1 MALDIRKT
9 EYYNIT
15 VEGHVGEGSK
25 ILSRLCRCRG

>member
-1 MALDIRKT
+1 MALEIKKT

-25 ILSRLCRCRG
+25 LLSVFA